1 MTWERMASIFKEVG
15 ADNILYIFNPT
26 GKTFPYCNWG
36 EDLCFLPS
44 LEYVQILGLTY
55 YEYNNYFD
63 EDPRSFF
70 ELYEELYEKN
80 SPYWNDYPAI
90 ISEFGCGSGGNYP
103 SGTKYRNE
111 LTQAVWVEEMFD
123 LLNNARKQ
131 YEFLDQIK
139 GAVWFNAN
147 DDVGAKTT
155 NLLIIDKENTPTT
168 IEMFAYGL
176 QETASIKNK

>member
-1 MTWERMASIFKEVG
+1 
-15 ADNILYIFNPT
+15 
-26 GKTFPYCNWG
+26 
-36 EDLCFLPS
+36 
-44 LEYVQILGLTY
+44 
-55 YEYNNYFD
+55 
-63 EDPRSFF
+63 
-70 ELYEELYEKN
+70 
-80 SPYWNDYPAI
+80 
-90 ISEFGCGSGGNYP
+90 
-103 SGTKYRNE
+103 
-111 LTQAVWVEEMFD
+111 MFD